1 MSAKMVDLAAIQKR
15 WSAASPGQWELDR
28 DPSNGSAFRFR
39 VEVSEGSGRRM
50 LAFLPV
56 GDAAFIA
63 GAHQDVPALLELVE
77 AQAAA
82 LREIVASMAEYG
94 PRAQTRACKIAEG
107 VRPRIQIPPEETKQ
121 DSPPLAA
128 DPAPTVRAPEPLI
141 EGRLTE
147 TVDGVR
153 VIIG

>member
-63 GAHQDVPALLELVE
+63 GAHQDVPALLELVGRLS
-77 AQAAA
+77 AA
-82 LREIVASMAEYG
+82 LQDIETS
-94 PRAQTRACKIAEG
+94 PSPWDIATKALAL
-107 VRPRIQIPPEETKQ
+107 VQIPLEETKQ